1 MTRIFGSKF
10 ATGVI
15 ASLLAVVAADT
26 ASAQLAC
33 PSAGSSDRSTTSSQR
48 SPYRTGSP
56 FRGAIDN
63 VQTLQF
69 PETSECLSLDDIK
82 AEQILRN
89 AFYMDSSNRL
99 NFNFTS
105 TSKGKRLELRGN
117 TFQRTT
123 NNATMTFDYTLPSTA
138 SARSEGFTIGQIL
151 TEKVGNASAFPVL
164 RLEVMKE
171 RRADGQV
178 YTNQIFAILKSAD
191 NVGAEFIPLGPVAD
205 GGKYGSIRVVFKD
218 SSNKLVI
225 THTYNGSTKT
235 ASLSNVSTN
244 SAFSPGLYFKTGCYL
259 QDPGLCQVRY
269 SSLSYSNVPKP

>member
-1 MTRIFGSKF
+1 MTNVFGSKI

-15 ASLLAVVAADT
+15 VTMAVFATAES

-33 PSAGSSDRSTTSSQR
+33 PATGSAATSTQL

-56 FRGAIDN
+56 FRAAIDN
-63 VQTLQF
+63 IRLLQF

-82 AEQILRN
+82 GGQVLRDN
-89 AFYMDSSNRL
+89 FFMDTSNRL
-99 NFNFTS
+99 NVSFNS
-105 TSKGKRLELRGN
+105 TTKGKRLELRGN

-123 NNATMTFDYTLPSTA
+123 NNATMTFSYTLPSIA

-171 RRADGQV
+171 RRSGGQV
-178 YTNQIFAILKSAD
+178 FTNQIFAILKSAD
-191 NVGAEFIPLGPVAD
+191 SAGAQFIPLGPVAD
-205 GGKYGSIRVVFKD
+205 GGKFGSIRVVFKD
-218 SSNKLVI
+218 SSNRLVI
-225 THTYNGSTKT
+225 THTLNGVTNT
-235 ASLSNVSTN
+235 ATLNNVSTN
-244 SAFSPGLYFKTGCYL
+244 AAFAPGLYFKTGCYL

-269 SSLSYSNVPKP
+269 ASLSYTNVPLP